1 MAYMRTGHL
10 DLEQYGDKERRRL
23 RADFSYYQL
32 PMPAMKQSF
41 QWSAEKIGSGLA
53 LSNNNCT
60 VNKSIRN
67 VWKGVI
73 GSLPVDSF
81 SVRLE
86 DRGTLGLLMIGFGK
100 KENFRRS
107 VIPCSFPLSSII
119 PPPSLATT
127 PTTSSAA
134 GSCMRWT
141 ARCGL
146 RRQRCTARSAS
157 LSFIPLSLSPSP
169 SLELP
174 LRGAGWQCGDGQ
186 LQQTVPHGVVPG
198 GQRQAAGG
206 LQLQRHR
213 GRAGRAVSHR
223 GHV

>member
-1 MAYMRTGHL
+1 MDRDPKHFSDVMAYLRTGHL

-32 PMPAMKQSF
+32 PMPALKQSF

-60 VNKSIRN
+60 VNKTVRN

-100 KENFRRS
+100 KENFRRWGS
-107 VIPCSFPLSSII
+107 VSTNDLTPPIPHPNLT
-119 PPPSLATT
+119 LTLTAATT

-134 GSCMRWT
+134 GSCTPWT
-141 ARCGL
+141 ARCG
-146 RRQRCTARSAS
+146 RRRPKCTAR
-157 LSFIPLSLSPSP
+157 
-169 SLELP
+169 
-174 LRGAGWQCGDGQ
+174 
-186 LQQTVPHGVVPG
+186 
-198 GQRQAAGG
+198 
-206 LQLQRHR
+206 
-213 GRAGRAVSHR
+213 
-223 GHV
+223 